1 MGSSQRLGISVNAHT
16 IAVALYCI
24 RTIHSILLQLRTV
37 VVVVVVVIVVVV
49 VVWPGIFVIGV
60 STADV
65 YGVAPASIHTRLQCN
80 EGRLM
85 KDYRQVHRATHNE
98 RHPEHLQLWAELQHL
113 LRHHALEVAVDLG
126 HALHGAGAP
135 HVVGRCLIH
144 LTPIFFSVNGTL
156 CMCYN
161 YKNKYDV

>member
-37 VVVVVVVIVVVV
+37 VVVVIV

-85 KDYRQVHRATHNE
+85 KDYSQVHR
-98 RHPEHLQLWAELQHL
+98 
-113 LRHHALEVAVDLG
+113 
-126 HALHGAGAP
+126 
-135 HVVGRCLIH
+135 
-144 LTPIFFSVNGTL
+144 
-156 CMCYN
+156 
-161 YKNKYDV
+161 